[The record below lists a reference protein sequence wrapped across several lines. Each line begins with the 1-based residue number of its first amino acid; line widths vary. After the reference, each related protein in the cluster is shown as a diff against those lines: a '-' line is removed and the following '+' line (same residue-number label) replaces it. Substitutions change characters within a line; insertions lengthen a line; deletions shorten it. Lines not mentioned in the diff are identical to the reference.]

1 MTVTRRSKIWL
12 IVASLFTL
20 INILGAGYAAT
31 NREVLHTAV
40 HVGLGVLGVYFVWRI
55 ARRSG
60 LPQLPGADEFDQR
73 LDRLQQ
79 SVDAVALE
87 VERIGEAQRFTAK
100 LAAERGE
107 RSQAH
112 AAPTT
117 RRSNK
122 ES

>member
-1 MTVTRRSKIWL
+1 MTRRSNFWL

-40 HVGLGVLGVYFVWRI
+40 HVGLGVLGAYFVWRI
-55 ARRSG
+55 ARRSS
-60 LPQLPGADEFDQR
+60 LQQLPGADEFDQR

-79 SVDAVALE
+79 SVDAVAVE
-87 VERIGEAQRFTAK
+87 VERLGEAQRFTAK

-107 RSQAH
+107 KSQRQT
-112 AAPTT
+112 APTT
-117 RRSNK
+117 RRPND